1 MANAR
6 AELPPLARCRSW
18 PPAAAAAAA
27 AAAAVD
33 DYAAAAAA
41 AAAIG
46 GHYKSAG
53 PISIKMLSRASNIR
67 TLNRILCV

>member
-18 PPAAAAAAA
+18 PPAAAAAA